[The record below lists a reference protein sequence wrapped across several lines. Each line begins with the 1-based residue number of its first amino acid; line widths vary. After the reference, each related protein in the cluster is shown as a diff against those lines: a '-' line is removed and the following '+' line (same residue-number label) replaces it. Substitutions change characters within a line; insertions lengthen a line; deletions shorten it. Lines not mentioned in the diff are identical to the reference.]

1 MKIVIFLYPV
11 SVSLF
16 SICGGLQQGTTI
28 CKCLLLFFFLFLFCC
43 FYYFSMGVNHFWAL
57 LLFDIV
63 GKKTNVVL
71 LKKKKK
77 KLRVAFSGCQKR
89 FVGEGLDLSAT
100 NFFPACV
107 RVRVRET

>member
-1 MKIVIFLYPV
+1 
-11 SVSLF
+11 
-16 SICGGLQQGTTI
+16 
-28 CKCLLLFFFLFLFCC
+28 
-43 FYYFSMGVNHFWAL
+43 MGVNHFWAL

-63 GKKTNVVL
+63 GKKNKCCIV
-71 LKKKKK
+71 KKKKK

-100 NFFPACV
+100 IFFPACV